1 MNNKDTWN
9 LALSIAAP
17 VLAIIVALTLFFTK
31 PEPKPPTP
39 VEQANLTEAKL
50 PEGSV
55 QYANALPNAGA
66 GGGAGFGGGAP
77 GGGAAFGG
85 PSMSGPSLSGASG
98 MGGGARSGP
107 PGGGAP
113 FGAPGGGGFQPGPQ
127 KSPGGAMG
135 K

>member
-66 GGGAGFGGGAP
+66 GGGA
-77 GGGAAFGG
+77 AFGG
-85 PSMSGPSLSGASG
+85 PSMSGASG
-98 MGGGARSGP
+98 MGGGGRSGP
-107 PGGGAP
+107 PAGGAP
-113 FGAPGGGGFQPGPQ
+113 FGAPGGGSFQPGAQ